1 MELPPREVEM
11 RLPGGP
17 TVRELAFPHGEH
29 ASQACSNC
37 HGNPPTTVEE
47 VDCKSCHAEHHGPQV
62 TCARCHQEVPS
73 WPHDPVLVHSTCAGG
88 LCHFGFP
95 PAFSADVTP
104 PELPPDTQ
112 LDGPREGEPD
122 WWRRNVCE
130 ACHQEL
136 DPTSPLPRQPP
147 WLQIPGRDSVGGE
160 GMRIAP
166 EGGLGGAN
174 NVTGMDF

>member
-1 MELPPREVEM
+1 MELPPRPVEM
-11 RLPGGP
+11 RLPGGL
-17 TVRELAFPHGEH
+17 TLRELEVPHDEH

-73 WPHDPVLVHSTCAGG
+73 WPHDPVLVHSSCAGG

-95 PAFSADVTP
+95 PAFGPETVPPEAPPEADV
-104 PELPPDTQ
+104 EA
-112 LDGPREGEPD
+112 PREGEAD

-130 ACHQEL
+130 ACHQDL
-136 DPTSPLPRQPP
+136 DPSAPLPRQPP
-147 WLQIPGRDSVGGE
+147 FLEVPERDTVGGE
-160 GMRIAP
+160 DLRIAP
-166 EGGLGGAN
+166 ETSLKPRNDGTN
-174 NVTGMDF
+174 RDF